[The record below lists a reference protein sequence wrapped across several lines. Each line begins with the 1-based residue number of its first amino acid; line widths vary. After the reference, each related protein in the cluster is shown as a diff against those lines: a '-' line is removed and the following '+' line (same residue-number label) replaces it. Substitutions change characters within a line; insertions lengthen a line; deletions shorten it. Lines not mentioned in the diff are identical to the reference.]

1 VLSCCLAVNSDLAP
15 CPAQIRLVNT
25 SIGCAHKHVCM
36 LCDKCQLQSVIL
48 YSQLSS
54 LCCRR
59 SYWLCSEPSCEGCF
73 VAFETKQELQEHHQL
88 VHAPL
93 MPHLPRTQEQH
104 LSVGRSWALPGVIV
118 QARHHVD
125 LPACSACVDSSAGT
139 MLPFHRPIHTVSS
152 RFMGICIGLQASL
165 Q

>member
-1 VLSCCLAVNSDLAP
+1 LAVNSDLAS
-15 CPAQIRLVNT
+15 CPAQIRLVNA

-36 LCDKCQLQSVIL
+36 LCDKCQLQSVVL

-59 SYWLCSEPSCEGCF
+59 SHWLCSEPSCEGCF

-93 MPHLPRTQEQH
+93 MPHLPRTQ
-104 LSVGRSWALPGVIV
+104 
-118 QARHHVD
+118 D
-125 LPACSACVDSSAGT
+125 GT
-139 MLPFHRPIHTVSS
+139 MLTCLLAVHVWTAVQAPCCPS
-152 RFMGICIGLQASL
+152 IGQYILCQADSWEFAL
-165 Q
+165 DCKLHFGRKSVNDCQV